1 MQGRVFANLYGA
13 IGLAA
18 GLSYAVGGFL
28 LDATGP
34 RLLLIIA
41 GLGSLA
47 AAGWTALRLP
57 PGIRNN
63 LAGTPDAA
71 HDGEDRHHSG

>member
-18 GLSYAVGGFL
+18 GLSYAVGGVL

-34 RLLLIIA
+34 RVVLIIA
-41 GLGSLA
+41 GLGGLA
-47 AAGWTALRLP
+47 ATVGLWLTLP
-57 PGIRNN
+57 N
-63 LAGTPDAA
+63 AA
-71 HDGEDRHHSG
+71 RSATSLPEPSKD